1 MDIVPAATDGM
12 HGVESKMHTMSAIR
26 RARRKHWDFCARR
39 AAAVRGFVS
48 LLDADGALRIE
59 ASDGIADAARTV
71 DSRVGEG
78 ITGRVVQTAKPIV
91 VPRVS
96 KEPDFLHR
104 AARRPELP
112 HQELSFICTPI
123 VL

>member
-1 MDIVPAATDGM
+1 MTKRVGSAAGAPGE
-12 HGVESKMHTMSAIR
+12 HAARE
-26 RARRKHWDFCARR
+26 ARRLSTLLEISQALSDTVNLKSSLHRVLEILGR
-39 AAAVRGFVS
+39 QHGAVRGFVS

-104 AARRPELP
+104 
-112 HQELSFICTPI
+112 
-123 VL
+123 